1 MAARGPPGGGVRHA
15 EPPGRVAIADSEA
28 PGQVAIAD
36 R

>member
-1 MAARGPPGGGVRHA
+1 MAARGPPGGGVRHSG
-15 EPPGRVAIADSEA
+15 PPGRVAIADSEA